1 MYIIVVRRYKNNTI
15 RASIERYN
23 IVVSVFYFP
32 LAPGAHPSPTNSRI
46 LYAHTH
52 TRAHSRHVRVGL
64 EQRRGASDS
73 LLRASTGVS
82 VFRIILLFQ
91 TESDLFLFPAPAEM
105 SNRIKKFT
113 FYCYILYAHERNTF
127 RRHAP
132 PLLHLYYIVRKDIIR
147 EKTRSRI
154 CVQVLR
160 IIYFIIEEVIVF
172 VGGGWGK
179 KNTSFVR
186 HTYYSGPVS
195 RDELSAVDMI
205 LLLI

>member
-1 MYIIVVRRYKNNTI
+1 MYIIIVVRRYKNNTI
-15 RASIERYN
+15 RATIERY

-32 LAPGAHPSPTNSRI
+32 PASGAHPSQTNFQI
-46 LYAHTH
+46 LYAH

-127 RRHAP
+127 RSAITTLIYYTQRYYTRKNA
-132 PLLHLYYIVRKDIIR
+132 LVYVCKYYVLYLSSRK
-147 EKTRSRI
+147 
-154 CVQVLR
+154 
-160 IIYFIIEEVIVF
+160 
-172 VGGGWGK
+172 W
-179 KNTSFVR
+179 
-186 HTYYSGPVS
+186 
-195 RDELSAVDMI
+195 
-205 LLLI
+205 